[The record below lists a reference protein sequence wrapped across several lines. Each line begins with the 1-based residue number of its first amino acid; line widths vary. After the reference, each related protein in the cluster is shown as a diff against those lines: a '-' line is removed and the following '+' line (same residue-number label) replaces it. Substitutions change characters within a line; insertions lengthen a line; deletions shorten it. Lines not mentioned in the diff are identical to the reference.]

1 MLLLLPLPAEAAL
14 ELLLWLRARL
24 LMMMMLIVVLP
35 SCTFAL
41 APIDGNPEGKL
52 PTYSKKK
59 QQPQL
64 QLLQGKKP
72 PLLQILTS
80 FSLLA
85 CGICF

>member
-1 MLLLLPLPAEAAL
+1 MLLPLPAEAAL

-24 LMMMMLIVVLP
+24 LMMMMMLIVLLP

-52 PTYSKKK
+52 PTYSRKK

-80 FSLLA
+80 FKPFKEKTL
-85 CGICF
+85 

>member
-1 MLLLLPLPAEAAL
+1 MLLLPFPAEAAL

-80 FSLLA
+80 FKPFKEKTL
-85 CGICF
+85 